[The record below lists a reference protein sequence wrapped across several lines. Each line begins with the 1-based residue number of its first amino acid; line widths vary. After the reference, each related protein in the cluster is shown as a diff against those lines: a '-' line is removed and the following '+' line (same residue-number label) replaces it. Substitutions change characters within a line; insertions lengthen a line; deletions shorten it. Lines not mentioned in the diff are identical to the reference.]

1 MTAADVTAEIDLR
14 EPPSDGPITVAD
26 ERFTP
31 SPVGWVARMGLVAAT
46 AAVVLLAPFYLHDR
60 VVELAAAPIY
70 AIIALSL
77 NVLIGYTG
85 TISLGH
91 QAFVG
96 IGAFTT
102 AYVVG
107 QHHQP
112 FLLGIAV
119 AAALGAVQALLLG
132 GLALRISGLY
142 FSLITL
148 SYGVLAQES
157 LFNIKSLTGGG
168 AGATAPIPTSI
179 RTYFYICVGFL
190 ALVVYADWRLMRSKG
205 GRALLALRE
214 NPRVAATF
222 GINVK
227 RYTLVGFMTAG
238 VFAGIG
244 GALLAHRDE
253 VVNSVGFD
261 FRLALLFVLMTVV
274 GGLRSRTGIVIGATF
289 FALLKMLVQVVPGF
303 ERSLARWDLTLPIVV
318 LLVGVALVVIG
329 LRRGDRVTLV
339 GGAALAVLAAAVL
352 SPVTVPFVED
362 RLAEIPVLT
371 PERASGVVGPV
382 MLLVVLTRLPGGIG
396 QLIRPI
402 QRWVAGHRFDW
413 ASGRVKEVTIT
424 DVRA

>member
-1 MTAADVTAEIDLR
+1 MTTTEPTLELELPVEPAPADAGFRPSGGGWTAR
-14 EPPSDGPITVAD
+14 VA
-26 ERFTP
+26 
-31 SPVGWVARMGLVAAT
+31 LLAAT
-46 AAVVLLAPFYLHDR
+46 AAVVLLAPFYLHQH
-60 VVELAAAPIY
+60 VAELAAAPIY

-119 AAALGAVQALLLG
+119 AAAIGAVQALFLG

-168 AGATAPIPTSI
+168 AGATAPIPTPI
-179 RTYFYICVGFL
+179 RTYFYICLGFL
-190 ALVVYADWRLMRSKG
+190 ALVLYADWRLMRSKG

-214 NPRVAATF
+214 NPRVAQTF
-222 GINVK
+222 GIDVK
-227 RYTLVGFMTAG
+227 LYTLMGFMVSG

-253 VVNSVGFD
+253 VVNSVGFN
-261 FRLALLFVLMTVV
+261 FQLALLFVLMTVV
-274 GGLRSRTGIVIGATF
+274 GGLRSRTGIVIGASL

-303 ERSLARWDLTLPIVV
+303 ERTLARWDLTLPILV
-318 LLVGVALVVIG
+318 LLVGAALVYVG
-329 LRRGDRVTLV
+329 VRRGNRYALA
-339 GGAALAVLAAAVL
+339 GGGVLAVLAVLVL
-352 SPVTVPFVED
+352 SPVTVPFIED

-382 MLLVVLTRLPGGIG
+382 MLLIVLTRLPGGIG
-396 QLIRPI
+396 QLVRPI

-413 ASGRVKEVTIT
+413 ASGKVQEVTIT

>member
-1 MTAADVTAEIDLR
+1 MTVTDETIELDVPGVAGPAR
-14 EPPSDGPITVAD
+14 FRPS
-26 ERFTP
+26 
-31 SPVGWVARMGLVAAT
+31 SPGWVARLAVVAGVAAV
-46 AAVVLLAPFYLHDR
+46 ALLAPFYLHDR
-60 VVELAAAPIY
+60 VTELAAAPIY

-102 AYVVG
+102 AYLVG

-112 FLLGIAV
+112 FLMGIAI
-119 AAALGAVQALLLG
+119 AAALGAVQALFLG
-132 GLALRISGLY
+132 VLALRISGLY

-168 AGATAPIPTSI
+168 AGASAPIPTSM
-179 RTYFYICVGFL
+179 RTYFYICMAFL
-190 ALVVYADWRLMRSKG
+190 AVVLYADWRLMRSKG

-214 NPRVAATF
+214 NPRVAQTF
-222 GINVK
+222 GIDVK
-227 RYTLVGFMTAG
+227 LYTLVGFMVSG

-253 VVNSVGFD
+253 VVNSVHFD
-261 FRLALLFVLMTVV
+261 FQLALLFVLMTVV
-274 GGLRSRTGIVIGATF
+274 GGLRSRTGIVIGASL
-289 FALLKMLVQVVPGF
+289 FALLKMLVEVVPGF
-303 ERSLARWDLTLPIVV
+303 ERTLARWDLTLPILV
-318 LLVGVALVVIG
+318 LLAGVGIVVWGVRRSNRWALGIG
-329 LRRGDRVTLV
+329 GV
-339 GGAALAVLAAAVL
+339 LAVLAVLVL
-352 SPVTVPFVED
+352 SPVTVPYLED
-362 RLAEIPVLT
+362 RLAEVPVLT

-382 MLLVVLTRLPGGIG
+382 LLLLVLTRLPGGIG
-396 QLIRPI
+396 QLVRPV
-402 QRWVAGHRFDW
+402 QRWLSGERFDW
-413 ASGRVKEVTIT
+413 SSGKVQEVTIT

>member
-1 MTAADVTAEIDLR
+1 MTATDETLEVDVPAAARIARFQPTA
-14 EPPSDGPITVAD
+14 T
-26 ERFTP
+26 
-31 SPVGWVARMGLVAAT
+31 GWSARLVVLATT

-60 VVELAAAPIY
+60 VSELAAAPIY

-112 FLLGIAV
+112 FLMGIAI
-119 AAALGAVQALLLG
+119 AAAIGAAQALFLG
-132 GLALRISGLY
+132 VLALRISGLY

-168 AGATAPIPTSI
+168 AGATAPIPTPM
-179 RTYFYICVGFL
+179 RTYFYICLAFL
-190 ALVVYADWRLMRSKG
+190 AVVLYADWRLMRSKG

-214 NPRVAATF
+214 NPRVAQTF
-222 GINVK
+222 GIDVK
-227 RYTLVGFMTAG
+227 LYTLAGFMVSG

-261 FRLALLFVLMTVV
+261 FQLALLFVLMTVV
-274 GGLRSRTGIVIGATF
+274 GGLRSRTGIVIGASL
-289 FALLKMLVQVVPGF
+289 FALLKTLVQVVPGF
-303 ERSLARWDLTLPIVV
+303 ERSLARWDLTLPILVLAAGAVAVV
-318 LLVGVALVVIG
+318 WGYRRSNRWALGIGGVAAV
-329 LRRGDRVTLV
+329 
-339 GGAALAVLAAAVL
+339 LAVLVL
-352 SPVTVPFVED
+352 SPVTVPYLED

-382 MLLVVLTRLPGGIG
+382 LLLLVLTRLPGGIG
-396 QLIRPI
+396 QLVRPI
-402 QRWVAGHRFDW
+402 QSWLRGERFDW
-413 ASGRVKEVTIT
+413 SSGKVQEVTIT

>member
-1 MTAADVTAEIDLR
+1 VTTIDLR
-14 EPPSDGPITVAD
+14 SEDPTEVIDVPRVLADRSWVPSARGWLA
-26 ERFTP
+26 RF
-31 SPVGWVARMGLVAAT
+31 
-46 AAVVLLAPFYLHDR
+46 AVVFAVVFVVLGAPFYLHTRQVD
-60 VVELAAAPIY
+60 LAAAPIY

-112 FLLGIAV
+112 FLLGIAI
-119 AAALGAVQALLLG
+119 AAALGGFQALILG

-142 FSLITL
+142 FALITL

-168 AGATAPIPTSI
+168 AGATAPMPTPI
-179 RTYFYICVGFL
+179 RTYYFICLGFL
-190 ALVVYADWRLMRSKG
+190 ALVLYADWRLMRSKG

-227 RYTLVGFMTAG
+227 LYTLVGFMVSG

-261 FRLALLFVLMTVV
+261 FQLALLFVLMTVV
-274 GGLRSRTGIVIGATF
+274 GGLRNRTGIVISASL
-289 FALLKMLVQVVPGF
+289 FALLKMLVQEVPGF
-303 ERSLARWDLTLPIVV
+303 QRTLARWDLTLPVLFLLGGIAAVAYGVHKRNRIV
-318 LLVGVALVVIG
+318 LAVGALAG
-329 LRRGDRVTLV
+329 L
-339 GGAALAVLAAAVL
+339 LAVLVL
-352 SPVTVPFVED
+352 SPVRVPYLED

-382 MLLVVLTRLPGGIG
+382 LLLVVLTRLPGGIG
-396 QLIRPI
+396 QLVKPI
-402 QRWVAGHRFDW
+402 QLWVSGRRFDW
-413 ASGRVKEVTIT
+413 AAGRVKEVVIT

>member
-1 MTAADVTAEIDLR
+1 MTATDETLEVDVPAAARGARFQPTA
-14 EPPSDGPITVAD
+14 T
-26 ERFTP
+26 
-31 SPVGWVARMGLVAAT
+31 GWSARLVVLAIT

-60 VVELAAAPIY
+60 VSELAAAPIY

-112 FLLGIAV
+112 FLMGIAI
-119 AAALGAVQALLLG
+119 AAAIGAAQALFLG
-132 GLALRISGLY
+132 VLALRISGLY

-168 AGATAPIPTSI
+168 AGATAPIPTPM
-179 RTYFYICVGFL
+179 RTYFYICLAFL
-190 ALVVYADWRLMRSKG
+190 AVVLYADWRLMRSKG

-214 NPRVAATF
+214 NPRVAQTF
-222 GINVK
+222 GIDVK
-227 RYTLVGFMTAG
+227 LYTLMGFMVSG

-261 FRLALLFVLMTVV
+261 FQLALLFVLMTVV
-274 GGLRSRTGIVIGATF
+274 GGLRSRTGIVIGASL
-289 FALLKMLVQVVPGF
+289 FALLKTLVQVVPGF
-303 ERSLARWDLTLPIVV
+303 ERSLARWDLTLPILVLAAGAVAVV
-318 LLVGVALVVIG
+318 WGYRRSNRWALAIGGVAAV
-329 LRRGDRVTLV
+329 
-339 GGAALAVLAAAVL
+339 LAVLVL
-352 SPVTVPFVED
+352 SPVTVPYLED

-382 MLLVVLTRLPGGIG
+382 LLLLVLTRLPGGIG
-396 QLIRPI
+396 QLVRPI
-402 QRWVAGHRFDW
+402 QSWLRGERFDW
-413 ASGRVKEVTIT
+413 SSGKVQEVTIT

>member
-1 MTAADVTAEIDLR
+1 MTATDQTLEVDVPAAARPASFRPTATGWSARLVV
-14 EPPSDGPITVAD
+14 VAI
-26 ERFTP
+26 
-31 SPVGWVARMGLVAAT
+31 T

-60 VVELAAAPIY
+60 VSELAAAPIY

-112 FLLGIAV
+112 FLMGIAI
-119 AAALGAVQALLLG
+119 AAAIGAAQALFLG
-132 GLALRISGLY
+132 VLALRISGLY

-157 LFNIKSLTGGG
+157 LFNVKSLTGGG
-168 AGATAPIPTSI
+168 AGATAPIPTPM
-179 RTYFYICVGFL
+179 RTYFYICLAFL
-190 ALVVYADWRLMRSKG
+190 AVVLYADWRLMRSKG

-214 NPRVAATF
+214 NPRVAQTF
-222 GINVK
+222 GIDVK
-227 RYTLVGFMTAG
+227 LYTLMGFMVSG

-261 FRLALLFVLMTVV
+261 FQLALLFVLMTVV
-274 GGLRSRTGIVIGATF
+274 GGLRSRTGIVIGASL
-289 FALLKMLVQVVPGF
+289 FALLKTLVQVLPGF
-303 ERSLARWDLTLPIVV
+303 ERSLARWDLTLPILVLVAGAVAVV
-318 LLVGVALVVIG
+318 WGYRRSNRWALGIGGVAAV
-329 LRRGDRVTLV
+329 
-339 GGAALAVLAAAVL
+339 LAVLVL
-352 SPVTVPFVED
+352 SPVTVPYLED

-382 MLLVVLTRLPGGIG
+382 LLLLVLTRLPGGIG
-396 QLIRPI
+396 QLVRPV
-402 QRWVAGHRFDW
+402 QSWLRGERFDW
-413 ASGRVKEVTIT
+413 SSGKVQEVTIT